1 MLQASSLSFHRHTFS
16 AREASS
22 AMPYLNKNDLERDW
36 IDGTGAG
43 VDCTIDIVPLA
54 LKACVCV
61 VEEWNCLL
69 GKLHLPSHA
78 RSWMKTSRES
88 MPWYDGTGFDR
99 RYMQYHVLALKALE
113 HFTCL
118 SIQGSLCAKTILC
131 SSYKSFFGS
140 LCVSNNYTIYV
151 QVVQNSTS

>member
-16 AREASS
+16 AREASP

-36 IDGTGAG
+36 IDGPGAG
-43 VDCTIDIVPLA
+43 VDCTIDIAPLA
-54 LKACVCV
+54 LKLAC
-61 VEEWNCLL
+61 VEEWNCLGVL
-69 GKLHLPSHA
+69 T
-78 RSWMKTSRES
+78 RKTSSALTRDPE
-88 MPWYDGTGFDR
+88 WRKHVERACHDGTGFEPCNISCPC
-99 RYMQYHVLALKALE
+99 LE
-113 HFTCL
+113 SSRAFHMSLNC
-118 SIQGSLCAKTILC
+118 ISLCAKTTLC